1 MDADQIAAS
10 SLNGV
15 EIYEFVDADVTNDEL
30 YLYTSEEK
38 HEIVAGRPYLVKF
51 SAASQLDDLDFVNVT
66 INNANLDD
74 QAVTIKGVTFKGT
87 FQPIVLGAQEGLNFN
102 GGHLFLMTNNTLM
115 WPNTDNPLKP
125 FRAYFTVNVDAGQS
139 AGMPV
144 RRGMPAHIGG
154 PAQIPT
160 GVENVQG
167 DNVQS
172 TKVVEN
178 GVLYI
183 IKNGVKYN
191 AQGQIVK

>member
-1 MDADQIAAS
+1 
-10 SLNGV
+10 
-15 EIYEFVDADVTNDEL
+15 
-30 YLYTSEEK
+30 
-38 HEIVAGRPYLVKF
+38 VKF

-66 INNANLDD
+66 INNTNLED

-87 FQPIVLGAQEGLNFN
+87 FQPIVLGAQTELDFN
-102 GGHLFLMTNNTLM
+102 GGHLFLAANNTLM
-115 WPNTDNPLKP
+115 WPNTNSPLKP